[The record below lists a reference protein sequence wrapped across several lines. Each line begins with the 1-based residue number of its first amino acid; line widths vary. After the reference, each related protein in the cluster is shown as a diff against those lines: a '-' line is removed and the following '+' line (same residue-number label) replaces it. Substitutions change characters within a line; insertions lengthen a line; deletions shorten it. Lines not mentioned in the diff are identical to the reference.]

1 MNIYFKLFASHS
13 NERLPVMKSLVQ
25 DEDTMEDAEEVACE
39 EGRPCSAAQELRG
52 VQDCGGT
59 QAGERMD
66 TKFGAKFRV
75 GETFSD

>member
-1 MNIYFKLFASHS
+1 
-13 NERLPVMKSLVQ
+13 MKSLVQ
-25 DEDTMEDAEEVACE
+25 DEDAMEDAEEVACE